1 MTVYV
6 FYSTFIKFTI
16 WFCLNFFFKQKI
28 LTSNTFTVDL
38 QIKKKM
44 VKNYKMLLQS
54 KLIYTYLWNISKTRT
69 SNQVLQFT
77 QVNVFKFCDK
87 HIHWH
92 LLSIQLQRGDHLRYP
107 CIAVKFFTVQDY
119 QCTSTL
125 YEHKL
130 YTITPMANK
139 FVLKFMVCF
148 YIYTCRF
155 YLRNNKESFFYYYEV
170 IKYDRGLPNL
180 INPEVLNH
188 RFDYARDFGHSFIN
202 TLVEVI
208 KF

>member
-1 MTVYV
+1 MKLFWVRHRKYSIIFPIFDCLRFLFNVHKVYDLV
-6 FYSTFIKFTI
+6 LFE
-16 WFCLNFFFKQKI
+16 FFFQTKNINIKYI
-28 LTSNTFTVDL
+28 YSWFTDK
-38 QIKKKM
+38 KKKM

-148 YIYTCRF
+148 YI
-155 YLRNNKESFFYYYEV
+155 
-170 IKYDRGLPNL
+170 
-180 INPEVLNH
+180 
-188 RFDYARDFGHSFIN
+188 
-202 TLVEVI
+202 
-208 KF
+208 